1 MDFTGLRAQASVSSV
16 QECYT
21 KKMALEVKIHDAQLL
36 ILRELLFHPSANYAK
51 LQKPTGLT
59 SDHFNFHIGRL
70 VELGLV
76 ERIDKGMYRL
86 TIAGKEYANKLD
98 TDHNTI
104 ERQPKM
110 AVMLFLK
117 QEIDG
122 IEKLLVQQR
131 LKNPHYGF
139 YGFPTGKVRWG
150 ETIPRAAQR
159 ELMEETGLMADFTVE
174 GAYHEHT
181 LLEDEQLIEDKLFF
195 MCRANSISGEL
206 REEFEGG
213 HNQWLTYD
221 EFTAKDK
228 HFKSVEFEMQVLNT
242 DAWLV
247 EKSVTYESEIF

>member
-1 MDFTGLRAQASVSSV
+1 
-16 QECYT
+16 
-21 KKMALEVKIHDAQLL
+21 MALEVKIHDAQLL

-76 ERIDKGMYRL
+76 EKVEKGTYRL
-86 TIAGKEYANKLD
+86 TVTGKEYANKLD

-110 AVMLFLK
+110 AVMLFLQ
-117 QEIDG
+117 QEIG
-122 IEKLLVQQR
+122 GEQKMLIQQR

-150 ETIPRAAQR
+150 ETIPQAAQR
-159 ELMEETGLMADFTVE
+159 ELMEETGLTADFAVQ

-181 LLEDEQLIEDKLFF
+181 LLDNPSELIEDKLFF
-195 MCRANSISGEL
+195 ICQASNITGEL
-206 REEFEGG
+206 RGEFEGG
-213 HNQWLTYD
+213 RNQWLTYD
-221 EFTAKDK
+221 EFMAKDK
-228 HFKSVEFEMQVLNT
+228 HFKSVESELAVLNT
-242 DAWLV
+242 NTWLI

>member
-1 MDFTGLRAQASVSSV
+1 
-16 QECYT
+16 
-21 KKMALEVKIHDAQLL
+21 MALEVKIHDAQLL

-59 SDHFNFHIGRL
+59 SDHFNFHISRL

-76 ERIDKGMYRL
+76 ERVEKGTYRL
-86 TIAGKEYANKLD
+86 TSAGKEYANKLD
-98 TDHNTI
+98 TDQNTI

-110 AVMLFLK
+110 AVMLFLQ

-122 IEKLLVQQR
+122 EEKLLVQQR

-150 ETIPRAAQR
+150 ETIPQAAQR
-159 ELMEETGLMADFTVE
+159 ELMEETGLTADFTVE

-181 LLEDEQLIEDKLFF
+181 LLEDEELIEDKLFF
-195 MCRANSISGEL
+195 MCRASSVSGEL

-213 HNQWLTYD
+213 RNQWLTYD
-221 EFTAKDK
+221 EFMAQEK
-228 HFKSVEFEMQVLNT
+228 HFKSVESELAVLNADTWLLEKTISYET
-242 DAWLV
+242 DA
-247 EKSVTYESEIF
+247 F